1 MLKKTQ
7 TKSSWVFRQFKEL
20 DEQQPR
26 EIMRFYKAQ
35 EKNLQNLEFEE
46 QNYVLTVYADAL
58 FKLGHYQPY
67 IKLADRIIE
76 LSILENV
83 RFIQG
88 EDIYRKALYQK
99 GYAYFYLHDYPS
111 SAYVAR
117 ELIKISPDYRPY
129 RRLLRRCMIRKRPP
143 YVKRLLGI
151 GVGLYFLSVILV
163 IVEQLIIG
171 NFYESMLD
179 EAGLFRMG
187 IFGVG
192 LSAFVIGEGLH
203 HRQIH
208 GFIKQFV
215 EKAKIKKLK
224 S

>member
-1 MLKKTQ
+1 M
-7 TKSSWVFRQFKEL
+7 
-20 DEQQPR
+20 
-26 EIMRFYKAQ
+26 
-35 EKNLQNLEFEE
+35 
-46 QNYVLTVYADAL
+46 LTVYADAL

-67 IKLADRIIE
+67 LKLADRIIE
-76 LSILENV
+76 LSILENI
-83 RFIQG
+83 RFVQG

-111 SAYVAR
+111 SSYLAK

-129 RRLLRRCMIRKRPP
+129 KRLLRRCMIRKRPL

-163 IVEQLIIG
+163 IIEQLIIG

-179 EAGLFRMG
+179 VAGLFRMG
-187 IFGVG
+187 IFGLG

-203 HRQIH
+203 HWQIRQ
-208 GFIKQFV
+208 FIKQFV
-215 EKAKIKKLK
+215 ADIKRRKK
-224 S
+224 